1 MNKDGKNRKLREE
14 NVLEIIVQSHIL
26 TGVPVGSRCVS
37 QRLNLSSA
45 TIRNVMADLEDMGL
59 ISHPHTSAGRIP
71 TDSGYRYYV
80 DSLMRVRQLSDREIK
95 EIESEYNSRLTYV
108 DDVLEETT
116 HILSRF
122 TNCACAAIQPAE
134 ASMKKKVYLGGSVY
148 ILKYPEFRSYEKMAN
163 ILEFFEE
170 KESISNL
177 LLNDLDEG
185 GVKVHIGSENKAFG
199 LDDLSIVTA
208 GFKMRDRAAG
218 SPHGEAVGRLGIIGP
233 MRMCYDRVIPVVD
246 ALANM
251 MTRILSEIAERV

>member
-1 MNKDGKNRKLREE
+1 MDGKNRKLREKK
-14 NVLEIIVQSHIL
+14 VLEIVVQSHIS
-26 TGVPVGSRCVS
+26 TGVPVGSRYVS
-37 QRLNLSSA
+37 QMLNLSSA
-45 TIRNVMADLEDMGL
+45 TIRNVMADLEDMSL

-80 DSLMRVRQLSDREIK
+80 DSLMLLRRLSDKEIK
-95 EIESEYNSRLTYV
+95 EIESECNSRLAYV
-108 DDVLEETT
+108 DDVFEETT

-122 TNCACAAIQPAE
+122 TNCAGAALQPTE
-134 ASMKKKVYLGGSVY
+134 ENMKKKVYLGGSVY

-177 LLNDLDEG
+177 LLNDLDED
-185 GVKVHIGSENKAFG
+185 GVRVHIGSENKTFG

-208 GFKMRDRAAG
+208 GFKLRGRAA
-218 SPHGEAVGRLGIIGP
+218 GRLGIIGP

-246 ALANM
+246 AFANM
-251 MTRILSEIAERV
+251 VTKILS

>member
-1 MNKDGKNRKLREE
+1 MNGKNRKLREE

-95 EIESEYNSRLTYV
+95 EIEAEHNSGLTYV

-122 TNCACAAIQPAE
+122 TNCAGAALQPTE
-134 ASMKKKVYLGGSVY
+134 ESVKKKVYLGGSVY

-170 KESISNL
+170 KEANSNL
-177 LLNDLDEG
+177 LLNDLDED

-208 GFKMRDRAAG
+208 GFRMRDRAA
-218 SPHGEAVGRLGIIGP
+218 GRLGIIGP

-246 ALANM
+246 VLANM
-251 MTRILSEIAERV
+251 MTRILSR